1 MLRFIHCADLHI
13 DSPFKGMRNTGED
26 AAREL
31 YEAPFKAFSNAVDL
45 AISEE
50 VDFIIIAGD
59 AFDSKEKSLSAR
71 LHFHEQLMR
80 LRNKNIKCF
89 YCCGNHD
96 PLDAIARETTLPDN
110 CIRFG
115 SGKVECF
122 RFEKDGEAADI
133 YGISFGSAAVSENL
147 ALRFQRRDMSVP
159 AIAVLHCNVGSTAH
173 EPYAPA
179 ALDDLRAVGMDYWA
193 LGHVHSHSVL
203 SKAAPAIVYP
213 GCIQGCSPRETGVHG
228 CCLVSIGDDFAADIE
243 FHPLDVIRF
252 KELEVLVD
260 SCDDILDIISTLIS
274 ALEDS
279 ASLSDGR
286 GSVFRVS
293 LTGNSSLDRELRKGG
308 CVDSILREARERLA
322 HLHPLVWL
330 DRISLMTAGEYDLEE
345 LRKGE
350 DFTSELISIYD
361 ALCADEDIA
370 AQLGTD
376 LEAIYSRWGSC
387 LDPADAVRCRELC
400 REALHLTLSR
410 ISGGG
415 GA

>member
-13 DSPFKGMRNTGED
+13 DSPFKGMRNTSEE
-26 AAREL
+26 AAGEL
-31 YEAPFKAFSNAVDL
+31 YEAPFKAFRNAVDL

-50 VDFIIIAGD
+50 VDFMIIAGD

-71 LHFHEQLMR
+71 LRFHEQLTR
-80 LRNKNIKCF
+80 LRDKGIKCF

-96 PLDAIARETTLPDN
+96 PLDALAREMKLPDN

-115 SGKVECF
+115 SGEVECF
-122 RFEKDGEAADI
+122 RFKKGDVAADI
-133 YGISFGSAAVSENL
+133 YGISFGNAAVSENL
-147 ALRFQRRDMSVP
+147 ALKFKRRNLNVP

-179 ALDDLRAVGMDYWA
+179 TLDDLRATGMDYWA
-193 LGHVHSHSVL
+193 LGHVHSHCVL
-203 SKAAPAIVYP
+203 SKAAPAVVYP
-213 GCIQGCSPRETGVHG
+213 GCIQGCNPRETGVHG
-228 CCLVSIGDDFAADIE
+228 CCLVSIGNDFAADIE

-252 KELEVLVD
+252 MELEVLID

-286 GSVFRVS
+286 GSVFRVT
-293 LTGNSSLDRELRKGG
+293 LTGNSNLDGELRKGG
-308 CVDSILREARERLA
+308 CIDNILKEVRERLA
-322 HLHPLVWL
+322 HLRPLIWL
-330 DRISLMTAGEYDLEE
+330 DRINLMTAGEYDVEE
-345 LRKGE
+345 LRKAE

-361 ALCADEDIA
+361 ALCADEDIVA
-370 AQLGTD
+370 LLGTELD
-376 LEAIYSRWGSC
+376 DVYSRWGAS

-400 REALHLTLSR
+400 REALHMTLSR
-410 ISGGG
+410 INGGG